1 MCPSGQNPSRKPA
14 RQAMRI
20 GRPAAGTG
28 DFCLGFSINCCYFFS
43 TLSLAA
49 IVATGAT
56 LAGCSKQQPAAG
68 AGSSAAASAATA
80 NADVIKIGV
89 FEPLTGANGAGG
101 NDELEG
107 IKLANKLYPTI
118 LGKKV
123 ELVVVDNKSDKVE
136 AANAAM
142 VLAQKEKVNA
152 VLGSWG
158 SSLSMAG
165 GPIFA
170 EAKIPAVAVS
180 ATNPNVTKGNEHYFR
195 VCFLDP
201 FQGTVGA
208 TYAFNTL
215 KAKKVAIIRE
225 VSTDYSV
232 GLAKFFVDQFTKL
245 TGDAQAVVA
254 TADYNTGDQDFTAQL
269 TNIKKANPD
278 VIFAPGNYTE
288 SALII
293 KQARALGITAPF
305 IGGDTW
311 DIDSFLQVGGPA
323 VEGAVVSTFFANDV
337 PINKTSED
345 FLKAYREEFKK
356 EPSAYAALG
365 FDGYRVVLDAITR
378 AGSADPQKIRDA
390 LAQTK
395 GFEGAAGEITI
406 NANRDADKP
415 AVFKQVKDGKFVF
428 LSTVKP

>member
-1 MCPSGQNPSRKPA
+1 MKNKV
-14 RQAMRI
+14 
-20 GRPAAGTG
+20 
-28 DFCLGFSINCCYFFS
+28 FSVL
-43 TLSLAA
+43 TLAA
-49 IVATGAT
+49 AI
-56 LAGCSKQQPAAG
+56 
-68 AGSSAAASAATA
+68 AASASLISCSGGSSSSSDT
-80 NADVIKIGV
+80 IKIGV

-101 NDELEG
+101 ADEYDG
-107 IKLANKLYPTI
+107 IKLANKLFPEV

-136 AANAAM
+136 AANAAT
-142 VLAQKEKVNA
+142 VLAQKDKVNA

-180 ATNPNVTKGNEHYFR
+180 ATNPAVTKGNDYYFR

-208 TYAFNTL
+208 AYAFNEL

-225 VSTDYSV
+225 VSNDYSV
-232 GLAKFFVDQFTKL
+232 GLAKFFVDQFVKL
-245 TGDAQAVVA
+245 SGDEKSIVA
-254 TADYNTGDQDFTAQL
+254 TADYNTGDQDFSAQL
-269 TNIKKANPD
+269 TNIKQFEPD

-293 KQARALGITAPF
+293 KQARDLGITAKF

-311 DIDSFLQVGGPA
+311 DINAFLEVGGAA

-337 PINKTSED
+337 PINKTSEA
-345 FLKAYREEFKK
+345 FLKSFRDEYKK
-356 EPSAYAALG
+356 EPPAVAALG
-365 FDGYRVVLDAITR
+365 YDAYLVVLDAIKR
-378 AGSADPQKIRDA
+378 ANSTDPQKIREA
-390 LAQTK
+390 LTQTK
-395 GFEGAAGEITI
+395 DFEGSAGAITI
-406 NANRDADKP
+406 NAERNADKA
-415 AVFKQVKDGKFVF
+415 AVFKTVKDGKFVF
-428 LSTVKP
+428 LTTVKP

>member
-1 MCPSGQNPSRKPA
+1 MKRRN
-14 RQAMRI
+14 
-20 GRPAAGTG
+20 
-28 DFCLGFSINCCYFFS
+28 FFS

-56 LAGCSKQQPAAG
+56 LVGCSKQQPAAG

-225 VSTDYSV
+225 VSNDYSV
-232 GLAKFFVDQFTKL
+232 GLAKFFVDHFTKL

-293 KQARALGITAPF
+293 KQARQLGMKTPF

-311 DIDSFLQVGGPA
+311 DMDAFLKVGGEA
-323 VEGAVVSTFFANDV
+323 VEGAVFSTFFANDV
-337 PINKTSED
+337 PINKTSEA
-345 FLKAYREEFKK
+345 FLKAYRDEYKK
-356 EPSAYAALG
+356 EPPATAALG
-365 FDGYRVVLDAITR
+365 FDAYRVVLDAITR
-378 AGSADPQKIRDA
+378 ANSAEPQKIRDA

-395 GFEGAAGEITI
+395 GFEGAAGDITI
-406 NANRDADKP
+406 NADRDADKP
-415 AVFKQVKDGKFVF
+415 AVFKQVKGGKFAF

>member
-1 MCPSGQNPSRKPA
+1 MKRRN
-14 RQAMRI
+14 
-20 GRPAAGTG
+20 
-28 DFCLGFSINCCYFFS
+28 FFS

-56 LAGCSKQQPAAG
+56 LVGCSKQQPAAG

-225 VSTDYSV
+225 VSNDYSV
-232 GLAKFFVDQFTKL
+232 GLAKFFVDHFTKL

-293 KQARALGITAPF
+293 KQARQLGMKTPF
-305 IGGDTW
+305 VGGDTW
-311 DIDSFLQVGGPA
+311 DMDAFLKVGGEA
-323 VEGAVVSTFFANDV
+323 VEGAVFSTFFANDV
-337 PINKTSED
+337 PINKTSEA
-345 FLKAYREEFKK
+345 FLKAYRDEYKK
-356 EPSAYAALG
+356 EPPATAALG
-365 FDGYRVVLDAITR
+365 FDAYRVVLDAITR
-378 AGSADPQKIRDA
+378 ANSAEPQKIRDA

-395 GFEGAAGEITI
+395 GFEGAAGDITI
-406 NANRDADKP
+406 NADRDADKP
-415 AVFKQVKDGKFVF
+415 AVFKQVKGGKFAF